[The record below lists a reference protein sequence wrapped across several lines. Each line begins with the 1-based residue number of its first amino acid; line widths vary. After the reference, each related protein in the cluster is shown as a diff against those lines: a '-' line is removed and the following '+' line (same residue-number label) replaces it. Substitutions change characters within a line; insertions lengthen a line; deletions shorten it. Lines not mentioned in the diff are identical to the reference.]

1 MKNKYV
7 YCFWC
12 GEILVT
18 DMPNKKYCS
27 VNCRTKHNNFIAS
40 NRGKEKL
47 KNMKNK
53 EKIIEIDRMAKEAGM
68 SYGQYV
74 GLNNL

>member
-1 MKNKYV
+1 
-7 YCFWC
+7 
-12 GEILVT
+12 
-18 DMPNKKYCS
+18 
-27 VNCRTKHNNFIAS
+27 
-40 NRGKEKL
+40 
-47 KNMKNK
+47 MKNK

>member
-1 MKNKYV
+1 MY
-7 YCFWC
+7 
-12 GEILVT
+12 G
-18 DMPNKKYCS
+18 
-27 VNCRTKHNNFIAS
+27 VNNFLLRTYIIRNIVRLTVEKKHNNFIAS